1 MDINQVLQLPEY
13 SFLKTEKR
21 LGNNVMLLTFGGSHS
36 YGTNGPTS
44 DIDIRGIT
52 APTKEDILGVDFVL
66 QDYDKGNKN
75 LIFGSRGFEQ
85 YNDAT
90 TDTVI
95 YSLDKILK
103 LLYKCNPNTIE
114 ILGCKPEHYAHIS
127 PAGQLL
133 LDNRHLFLS
142 KLAVGS
148 FSGYARQQFYRLKN
162 ALARDSMAL
171 VEKQFYMIDVIN
183 RMYRHLEDSYPT
195 FERGFVD
202 FYVTDLDGNKIYIDK
217 ELVLLD
223 ELCFVYKG
231 EIVSAC
237 QAKNYNLDLNNT
249 DLRVDINIKNMQT
262 KDIAGIYNEISAVL
276 KDFSDHLGHRN
287 QKKDDYHLNKH
298 AMHLVRLYL
307 MCFDI
312 LEKHE
317 IITYREEDLE
327 LLLKIKDG
335 YYQQEDGNYRP
346 EFYQLVDEFERKLKE
361 LAKTTTLP
369 DRPDEKAIQA
379 LTMQIKQA
387 ILDAV

>member
-1 MDINQVLQLPEY
+1 MDINKVLELPEY
-13 SFLKTEKR
+13 SFIQTEKR
-21 LGNNVMLLTFGGSHS
+21 LGKNIMLLTFGGSHS

-66 QDYDKGNKN
+66 QDYDKGNNN
-75 LIFGSRGFEQ
+75 LVFGSRGFEQ
-85 YNDAT
+85 YNDSA

-114 ILGCKPEHYAHIS
+114 ILGCKPEHYAYIS

-133 LDNRHLFLS
+133 LDNKHLFLS

-162 ALARDSMAL
+162 ALARDSMSL
-171 VEKQFYMIDVIN
+171 VEKQFYMIDVIS
-183 RMYRHLEDSYPT
+183 RMYQHLEEAYPS
-195 FERGFVD
+195 FDRCFVD
-202 FYVTDLDGNKIYIDK
+202 FYVTDKEGNKLYIDQD
-217 ELVLLD
+217 LVMLN
-223 ELCFVYKG
+223 ELCFIYKG
-231 EIVSAC
+231 STVTAC
-237 QAKNYNLDLNNT
+237 KAKDFELDLNNT
-249 DLRVDINIKNMQT
+249 DLRVDIHLQNMLP
-262 KDIAGIYNEISAVL
+262 KDVAGVYNEVSAVL
-276 KDFSDHLGHRN
+276 KDFSDHIGHRN

-317 IITYREEDLE
+317 IKTYREDDLE
-327 LLLKIKDG
+327 LLLKIKNG

-346 EFYQLVDEFERKLKE
+346 EFYQLVDDFESKLKE

-379 LTMQIKQA
+379 LVMKMKRA
-387 ILDAV
+387 IIETA

>member
-1 MDINQVLQLPEY
+1 MDINKVLELPEY
-13 SFLKTEKR
+13 SFIKTEKR
-21 LGNNVMLLTFGGSHS
+21 LGKNIMLLTFGGSHS

-52 APTKEDILGVDFVL
+52 APTKEDILGIDFVL
-66 QDYDKGNKN
+66 QDQDRGNNN
-75 LIFGSRGFEQ
+75 LVFGSNGFEQ
-85 YNDAT
+85 YNDAN

-114 ILGCKPEHYAHIS
+114 ILGCKPEHYAYIS

-142 KLAVGS
+142 KLAVNS

-171 VEKQFYMIDVIN
+171 IEKQFYIIDVIN
-183 RMYRHLEDSYPT
+183 RMYRHLEEAYPT

-231 EIVSAC
+231 QTVSAC
-237 QAKNYNLDLNNT
+237 KAKDFNLDLNNT
-249 DLRVDINIKNMQT
+249 ELRVDIKIKGMHP
-262 KDIAGIYNEISAVL
+262 KDVAGVYNEISAVL
-276 KDFSDHLGHRN
+276 KDFSEHIGHRN

-317 IITYREEDLE
+317 IVTYREDDLE

-346 EFYQLVDEFERKLKE
+346 EFYQLVDDFERKLKE
-361 LAKTTTLP
+361 LSKTTTLP
-369 DRPDEKAIQA
+369 DRPDEKAVQDLA
-379 LTMQIKQA
+379 MRIKQA
-387 ILDAV
+387 ILDAA